1 MAGSPWPGSTWPD
14 GSTSVSIPLTRSV
27 TQSTTGLSRICGA
40 SGSQALTLWCST
52 HFFQPSL
59 QTTATGWF
67 LPENAITIW
76 GKYSSSLTNPIKNTR
91 TGELIWI
98 QHLSQSCELKCSWQT
113 FFWCAPSW
121 ESNISRWIFLLS
133 GISRCKK
140 FWRWRLSS
148 IPHRLGDRPLYYPR
162 PTQHYTMC
170 VGHTLQC
177 WPRHAMWRLKHQK
190 WSRSP
195 CDHWDVKVSIK
206 ELLRQGN
213 DTFKGSLSKIQLVN
227 DVFKFWGVA
236 CLNVSTLLL
245 IFCDTWFCA
254 ALRAANLGSSGQD
267 TFQAGTFGG
276 FPTSPFVLSINTST
290 DALFTADKS
299 TLK

>member
-27 TQSTTGLSRICGA
+27 TQSTTRLSRICGA

-67 LPENAITIW
+67 LPKNAITIS
-76 GKYSSSLTNPIKNTR
+76 GKYSSSLKKSDKEYQNWR
-91 TGELIWI
+91 VDLI
-98 QHLSQSCELKCSWQT
+98 QHLSQSCELKYSWQT
-113 FFWCAPSW
+113 FFWSAASW
-121 ESNISRWIFLLS
+121 KLKISEWIFLLT

-148 IPHRLGDRPLYYPR
+148 IPHRPGDRPLYYPR

-177 WPRHAMWRLKHQK
+177 WPRHARWRLEHQK
-190 WSRSP
+190 WSLSP

-206 ELLRQGN
+206 NLLRQGN
-213 DTFKGSLSKIQLVN
+213 DTFKRSLSKIQLLN
-227 DVFKFWGVA
+227 DVFKFRGVA

-245 IFCDTWFCA
+245 IFCDTRFSA
-254 ALRAANLGSSGQD
+254 AMRATDLGSSGQD
-267 TFQAGTFGG
+267 TFQPGIFGG
-276 FPTSPFVLSINTST
+276 FRTSRFMPR
-290 DALFTADKS
+290 ALISNWIF
-299 TLK
+299 